1 MPEILPMPRLDVE
14 TSQKCLIMK
23 SFVKAEGG
31 DNPSKD
37 GFDKYELKQAVLDP
51 ANRQGD
57 LSFLLE
63 FGRDRPKSLASIDMH
78 SQQYTTFIS

>member
-1 MPEILPMPRLDVE
+1 MYGQVCAVEWSSYVPREDHFYRTGE
-14 TSQKCLIMK
+14 
-23 SFVKAEGG
+23 
-31 DNPSKD
+31 
-37 GFDKYELKQAVLDP
+37 FDKYELKQAVLDP

-78 SQQYTTFIS
+78 THNNTQLL